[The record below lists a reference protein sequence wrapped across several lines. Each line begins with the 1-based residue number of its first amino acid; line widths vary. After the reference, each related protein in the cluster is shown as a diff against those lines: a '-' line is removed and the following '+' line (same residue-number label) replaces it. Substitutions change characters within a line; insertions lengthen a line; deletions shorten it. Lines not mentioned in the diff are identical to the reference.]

1 MQEGL
6 TGEKAEEGEAVTSG
20 AIADHERDADLRK
33 GQEGC
38 LVEEE
43 GSPVWGWEEEGDPRV
58 TR

>member
-1 MQEGL
+1 M
-6 TGEKAEEGEAVTSG
+6 SG
-20 AIADHERDADLRK
+20 ATADHERDAGLRK

-43 GSPVWGWEEEGDPRV
+43 GSLVWGWEEEGDPRV

>member
-6 TGEKAEEGEAVTSG
+6 TGEKAEEGEAATSG
-20 AIADHERDADLRK
+20 ATADHERDVGLRK

-43 GSPVWGWEEEGDPRV
+43 GSLVWGWAEEGDPQV